1 MKASEFKKLIK
12 EAVREV
18 LLEELSN
25 NSPQPIQ
32 EQINTPYHLSKNIST
47 STGDPLLDLL
57 NETKDNGDWRDL
69 GNFQTEN
76 IQNFKNQFMPEKSPQ
91 IGDVGAMLTH
101 TNKNTSDIN
110 QVEIDVVPNFSK
122 LMGNMK
128 DKGLI

>member
-25 NSPQPIQ
+25 NSPKPIQ
-32 EQINTPYHLSKNIST
+32 EQINTPYIIKHNDYQ

-91 IGDVGAMLTH
+91 VGDVGAMLTN